1 MRSVERISSPGRESP
16 ADDVRQ
22 RLRDLP
28 VERQAPY
35 DWAEFRRREQERSL
49 PRRSPVKWEH
59 AAVAAGITALIA
71 SVAMW
76 GRADHQRPDVAS
88 SGVVAAP
95 VIAPPVVDPAFDE
108 QFNERF
114 NAAAEEASL
123 AAQAVV
129 AAQLAAL
136 ARSSA
141 SKRWLEHHLVEP
153 AVVRVGPRFAVANL
167 EDRIAWVDD
176 ALTDAQFA
184 SVNTGRMQA
193 LEQERAR
200 LVSSLAQVRYAET
213 LAAQIP

>member
-1 MRSVERISSPGRESP
+1 MRSLDRISHPGRESP

-22 RLRDLP
+22 RLRELP

-35 DWAEFRRREQERSL
+35 DWAEFRRRERERAR

-59 AAVAAGITALIA
+59 AALAAGITALIA

-76 GRADHQRPDVAS
+76 GRTDHQLPDLAS
-88 SGVVAAP
+88 NGAVTVPAA
-95 VIAPPVVDPAFDE
+95 VDPAFDE
-108 QFNERF
+108 ELNQRF
-114 NAAAEEASL
+114 NAAAVEASL
-123 AAQAVV
+123 AAQAAV
-129 AAQLAAL
+129 AAQFAAL
-136 ARSSA
+136 ARAPA
-141 SKRWLEHHLVEP
+141 SKRWLERHAVEP
-153 AVVRVGPRFAVANL
+153 AVVRMGPRLAVANL

-200 LVSSLAQVRYAET
+200 LVSSLAQVRYAQT
-213 LAAQIP
+213 LVAQMP